1 MKRITQDLS
10 LATPSPLPIFVGE
23 VATQDLV
30 CDADAELLRLA
41 SVTFRNGARN
51 RFHTHTC
58 DQVLVVTHGL
68 GIVATESDELRVS
81 PGDVILIPAG
91 ELHWH
96 GAQAGSD
103 FTHLSIVTPN
113 EMQISEDEHG
123 AAMVQ
128 HGAAA
133 GAR

>member
-1 MKRITQDLS
+1 
-10 LATPSPLPIFVGE
+10 
-23 VATQDLV
+23 
-30 CDADAELLRLA
+30 
-41 SVTFRNGARN
+41 
-51 RFHTHTC
+51 
-58 DQVLVVTHGL
+58 
-68 GIVATESDELRVS
+68 
-81 PGDVILIPAG
+81 
-91 ELHWH
+91 LHWH